1 MKRQLIL
8 VISLLCIIFSFNLKA
23 IDIDTATFSSLIKSK
38 SPEQKIHSYIKWAYY
53 NKLVLGNTFKSDSL
67 AKEAL
72 LLAHLNENNDLI
84 CFTSVVYSEVCLPEH
99 YPNALTYLNEAFE
112 IATKLKNQPYLFIT
126 QIKSTSININNGQY
140 KNARESIQKA
150 VNFFDEN
157 KSKKAYYYLALG
169 DLQSK
174 DNEKINSFDNYSK
187 AIFISKDIENDS
199 LLIQSYLRMFE
210 FYMLNNNTIKAKEN
224 LTLASEVITK
234 TNQPDKYDSL
244 LVKSNLIEV
253 YIRENINDFALSLA
267 DELLKYCEKTGYLS
281 IKDRVFGTIRKYY
294 LSTNNYK
301 EICDLYCTKY
311 PKELERLKNTDL
323 TVFYRVNALIF
334 ENNQKIDSAIYFLKL
349 AEERILQTSNDA
361 GISNFYKRLG
371 QFFIRQH
378 DQTKALN
385 SFKSAYDYSLKSDYF
400 PYIIESASILD
411 SMYYAQ
417 GNYTDAYFYAKKK
430 YLYTDSNITM
440 MQNDKFLEIEIENIA
455 KLKELEI
462 EKEELEQ
469 NRKSNFQVM
478 IIVFGILLSLI
489 ILVLISSYKIP
500 SSIIKGF
507 GYITFVMLFEFIIL
521 ILDTKIHHW
530 AHGQPLKILAVK
542 IVLIA
547 IILPLHHATEHKVVH
562 YLLKNRLI
570 SQGGHSIRSS
580 FQQFKIWVADIFK
593 PDKEIVEPSKPSQEI
608 IEKH

>member
-8 VISLLCIIFSFNLKA
+8 VITLLCIIFSFNLKA
-23 IDIDTATFSSLIKSK
+23 IDIDTATFSSLIKSN
-38 SPEQKIHSYIKWAYY
+38 SPEQKINGYLKWAYY
-53 NKLVLGNTFKSDSL
+53 YKQVYGNTIKSDSI
-67 AKEAL
+67 AKQAL

-84 CFTSVVYSEVCLPEH
+84 CFASVVYSEVCLPEH
-99 YPNALTYLNEAFE
+99 YTNALTYLNEAFE
-112 IATKLKNQPYLFIT
+112 IATRQKNPAYLFLS
-126 QIKSTSININNGQY
+126 QIRSTTININSGQY

-157 KSKKAYYYLALG
+157 KSKKAFYYLALG

-174 DNEKINSFDNYSK
+174 DNEKINSFENYSK

-199 LLIQSYLRMFE
+199 LLIQSYLRMCD
-210 FYMLNNNTIKAKEN
+210 FYMLNNNTVKAKEN
-224 LTLASEVITK
+224 LTLASEIVSNK
-234 TNQPDKYDSL
+234 TQADKYDSL
-244 LVKSNLIEV
+244 FIKSNLIEV
-253 YIRENINDFALSLA
+253 YIRENKNDFALSLA

-301 EICDLYCTKY
+301 EICDLYCNKY
-311 PKELERLKNTDL
+311 PNELERLKNNDL
-323 TVFYRVNALIF
+323 TVYYRVNALIF
-334 ENNQKIDSAIYFLKL
+334 ENNHKIDSAIYFLKL
-349 AEERILQTSNDA
+349 AEERLLQTSNEA
-361 GISNFYKRLG
+361 GISNFYKRQG
-371 QFFIRQH
+371 QFFLRQH
-378 DQTKALN
+378 DQTKALS
-385 SFKSAYDYSLKSDYF
+385 SFKSAYDYSIKSDYF

-411 SMYYAQ
+411 SMYNAQ
-417 GNYTDAYFYAKKK
+417 GDYTQAYYYAKKK
-430 YLYTDSNITM
+430 YLYTDSNSTL

-455 KLKELEI
+455 KLKDLEI

-530 AHGQPLKILAVK
+530 AHGQPIKILAVK

-580 FQQFKIWVADIFK
+580 FQLFKNWVLDIFK
-593 PDKEIVEPSKPSQEI
+593 PDKENDTPTKTSHEI